1 MKIFISYS
9 TKDYNKIKK
18 IKHIIDENTSIKCT
32 FLKPRCLNLFWR
44 QRAKYYIRECDCVLY
59 VVSDYSIN
67 SQFVSWE
74 IETAKLLK
82 KKIYG
87 FFFNGEAGN
96 MCKNNDMKDDS
107 IDKVDNIA
115 DLNNKLLQL
124 ERNEFEETL
133 FNMNEIFEL
142 KESTLFEQYKLM
154 VGTSEELVKR
164 RQVMNTFFLTLNLG
178 ILSAIGL
185 VIKRIFNIVNNGD
198 VAFLLLLSIVGAV
211 SAYSWRKMITSFGQL
226 NKGKFQVINALE
238 KYLSVSIFNAEWIAL
253 GKGKDK
259 NKYSS
264 FTDVEKNVPGVF
276 LIIYV
281 LLCAFIIFC
290 NVHMF

>member
-1 MKIFISYS
+1 MRIVCCI
-9 TKDYNKIKK
+9 
-18 IKHIIDENTSIKCT
+18 
-32 FLKPRCLNLFWR
+32 RLF
-44 QRAKYYIRECDCVLY
+44 
-59 VVSDYSIN
+59 IN

-198 VAFLLLLSIVGAV
+198 VAFLLLLAIVGAV

-264 FTDVEKNVPGVF
+264 FTDVEKNVPSV
-276 LIIYV
+276 
-281 LLCAFIIFC
+281 
-290 NVHMF
+290 

>member
-87 FFFNGEAGN
+87 F
-96 MCKNNDMKDDS
+96 
-107 IDKVDNIA
+107 
-115 DLNNKLLQL
+115 
-124 ERNEFEETL
+124 
-133 FNMNEIFEL
+133 
-142 KESTLFEQYKLM
+142 
-154 VGTSEELVKR
+154 
-164 RQVMNTFFLTLNLG
+164 
-178 ILSAIGL
+178 
-185 VIKRIFNIVNNGD
+185 
-198 VAFLLLLSIVGAV
+198 
-211 SAYSWRKMITSFGQL
+211 
-226 NKGKFQVINALE
+226 
-238 KYLSVSIFNAEWIAL
+238 
-253 GKGKDK
+253 
-259 NKYSS
+259 
-264 FTDVEKNVPGVF
+264 
-276 LIIYV
+276 
-281 LLCAFIIFC
+281 
-290 NVHMF
+290 

>member
-18 IKHIIDENTSIKCT
+18 IKHRIDENTSIKCI
-32 FLKPRCLNLFWR
+32 FLKHRCLNLFWR
-44 QRAKYYIRECDCVLY
+44 QRAKYYIRKCDCVLY
-59 VVSDYSIN
+59 VVSDHSMN

-74 IETAKLLK
+74 IETAKFLK

-87 FFFNGEAGN
+87 LFLNGDSGN
-96 MCKNNDMKDDS
+96 MCKNNDVRDDS
-107 IDKVDNIA
+107 IDKVDDIA
-115 DLNNKLLQL
+115 DLNNKLFQL

-133 FNMNEIFEL
+133 FNMNETFEL
-142 KESTLFEQYKLM
+142 KENTLFEQYKLM

-185 VIKRIFNIVNNGD
+185 VVKRIFNIVNNGD
-198 VAFLLLLSIVGAV
+198 VAFLFLLLIVGAV
-211 SAYSWRKMITSFGQL
+211 SAFSWRKMITSFGQL

-238 KYLSVSIFNAEWIAL
+238 KYMSVSIFNAEWIAL
-253 GKGKDK
+253 GNGKDK
-259 NKYSS
+259 NKYLS
-264 FTDVEKNVPGVF
+264 FTDVEKNVPSVF
-276 LIIYV
+276 LIIYL
-281 LLCAFIIFC
+281 LLCAFIIFY
-290 NVHMF
+290 NIHMF